1 MHVVTFEKRV
11 RNEEL
16 MGMGIFR
23 KRPIRYPL
31 LVLFLL
37 GAVAAILIMMWNV
50 WVGIAFIAIY
60 SVAAYYTV
68 KVELLTYVETEKHIQ
83 TLSYRMEDVGKEAF
97 LEMPFGIL
105 IMNDEMTVEWAN
117 PFMLRVLQQESLV
130 GYELEMI
137 SEELSILVNQDQKNE
152 TVIAINDRKY
162 HIYYKEEEKLFYFF
176 DITKQVQ
183 IEKQYMADRT
193 VLAIL
198 FIDNYDELTSGMD
211 DQAKSVTNTMMTS
224 IINEWAAQY
233 DIFVKRIASDRYMA
247 VLNESILSEL
257 EQKRFSILDVIRER
271 TLMQKNLSLTL
282 SIGIGAG
289 SQSLVELGQLAQSG
303 LDLVLGRGGDQ
314 VAIKQSNGKIR
325 FYGGKT
331 NPVEKRTRVRARVI
345 SHALSDLIQDSDRVF
360 VMGHKNPDMDS
371 IGASVGVR
379 KMVAM
384 NGIEG
389 FVVVNF
395 DEVRGSVDRLMT
407 ELEQKTDFYDRFI
420 TPDEALSK
428 ITPKSLVVIVDTHK
442 PSMVIDSRIL
452 NRTDKVVVI
461 DHHRRGEEFI
471 NNPTLV
477 YMEPYASSTAE
488 LVTELLEYQPQN
500 EKLLPLEATAL
511 LSGIIVDTKSFTLR
525 TGARTFEAASYLRTF
540 GADTVLIQRLLKE
553 DVETYVA
560 RSKIIQT
567 VEFPFAGIAVANG
580 EDSKVYDSVL
590 IAQTADI
597 LLTMKDVGASFVIA
611 HRNDGLIGISARSLG
626 EVNVQLVME
635 KLGGGG
641 HLTNAA
647 TQMEAQSIDEVKKY
661 LYEAI
666 NEVVE
671 GSKES

>member
-1 MHVVTFEKRV
+1 
-11 RNEEL
+11 
-16 MGMGIFR
+16 MGIFR

-60 SVAAYYTV
+60 AVAAYYTV

-105 IMNDEMTVEWAN
+105 LMNDEMTVEWAN

-137 SEELSILVNQDQKNE
+137 SEELPILVNQEQKNE

-211 DQAKSVTNTMMTS
+211 DQARSVTNTMMTS
-224 IINEWAAQY
+224 IINEWAAHY

-360 VMGHKNPDMDS
+360 VMGHKSPDMDS

-452 NRTDKVVVI
+452 SRTDKVVVI

-488 LVTELLEYQPQN
+488 LVTELLEYP
-500 EKLLPLEATAL
+500 T
-511 LSGIIVDTKSFTLR
+511 
-525 TGARTFEAASYLRTF
+525 
-540 GADTVLIQRLLKE
+540 
-553 DVETYVA
+553 
-560 RSKIIQT
+560 SK
-567 VEFPFAGIAVANG
+567 
-580 EDSKVYDSVL
+580 
-590 IAQTADI
+590 
-597 LLTMKDVGASFVIA
+597 
-611 HRNDGLIGISARSLG
+611 
-626 EVNVQLVME
+626 
-635 KLGGGG
+635 
-641 HLTNAA
+641 
-647 TQMEAQSIDEVKKY
+647 
-661 LYEAI
+661 
-666 NEVVE
+666 
-671 GSKES
+671 